1 MHELTRSTSRSK
13 HAAPTMRLGD
23 RLRQLRAASGLTQ
36 SELAGDRFSKE
47 YVSQIER
54 GKTRPTKETVEWLAA
69 RLGVDPSFLQ
79 NGISTDERSRIETL
93 LARAEALVDSARED
107 EAIEVIEDSKTGV
120 LATRSPALELRLLMV
135 EGTARHISGQVRE
148 AIAVLSRARELAES
162 PEFTD
167 IDRADVLFRLGVC
180 RYKLSSIA
188 TAVALLD
195 QALELADRADFPSD
209 LLRAKI
215 LHWRSRCRRRQR
227 DYAAASEDVERALE
241 LAEGLEDRRVTA
253 NVYFQASLIAER
265 EGRWVRA
272 RTYAENAKAIY
283 EELEA
288 RADVGRLLN
297 NLGGLNYLLGKPD
310 AAMQYLKDAF
320 RVLIEAGSTDE
331 AATAVSSLAQV
342 QLGIG
347 AVETAEQQAQQALT
361 LLGDREDRLD
371 EIGNAQ
377 LVLGRAL
384 LEQGRLE
391 DAQAALDAADVT
403 FEKFESSSHRAAA
416 WVAKG
421 DLAARRG
428 DDREAARLYRL
439 AAEALQDFR
448 F

>member
-1 MHELTRSTSRSK
+1 
-13 HAAPTMRLGD
+13 MRLGD

-107 EAIEVIEDSKTGV
+107 EAIEVIEDSKTAV